1 MAEQPKNKKKP
12 KADKK
17 LKIENEAGLIEAIL
31 YLEMDPIDINVLT
44 QKSGLSRDKVKK
56 ALEFLEEKYQE
67 DYCGVELSRI
77 GGGVMLSTKQQY
89 WDILKPHYGKKNE
102 LRFSK
107 ATLET
112 LSIIAYS
119 QPVTRSEIETIRGVQ
134 AVDAVIRF
142 LLEKDLIRP
151 MGKKDIPGK
160 PTQYGTTRTF
170 LRFFQLNS
178 IADLP
183 KLSESEAARF
193 ELEG

>member
-1 MAEQPKNKKKP
+1 MAGKP
-12 KADKK
+12 KTEKKTKVDKK
-17 LKIENEAGLIEAIL
+17 LKIENESGLIEAIL
-31 YLEMDPIDINVLT
+31 YLEMDPIDITALSHR
-44 QKSGLSRDKVKK
+44 SGLSRDMVKK
-56 ALEFLEEKYQE
+56 ALEYLEVKYQE
-67 DYCGVELSRI
+67 DHSGVELSRI

-134 AVDAVIRF
+134 AVDTVMRF
-142 LLEKDLIRP
+142 LLEKDLIRA
-151 MGKKDIPGK
+151 MGKKDVPGK
-160 PTQYGTTRTF
+160 PIQYGTTRAF

-193 ELEG
+193 ELDN

>member
-1 MAEQPKNKKKP
+1 MAGKP
-12 KADKK
+12 KLEKK
-17 LKIENEAGLIEAIL
+17 LTAVKKQTIEKESALIEAIL
-31 YLEMDPIDINVLT
+31 YLEMDPIELAVLAH
-44 QKSGLSRDKVKK
+44 KSGLSRDMVKK
-56 ALEFLEEKYQE
+56 ALEYLEEKYRE
-67 DYCGVELSRI
+67 DNSGVELSRI

-102 LRFSK
+102 IRFSK

-134 AVDAVIRF
+134 AVDAVMRF
-142 LLEKDLIRP
+142 LLEKDLIRAV
-151 MGKKDIPGK
+151 GKKDVPGK
-160 PTQYGTTRTF
+160 PTQYGTTRAF
-170 LRFFQLNS
+170 LRFFQLES

-193 ELEG
+193 ELES